1 MKKSLFALAAL
12 GAFAGAASAQSSVTV
27 YGVVDVGYLNQK
39 ATGAASNAAGTVSPS
54 GQQNSSLF
62 GNSMEQTSRLGFKG
76 TEDLGGGMIAFFTLE
91 TDMQP
96 SNTTMSTWQTRQ
108 GFGGVGKAGVGQFA
122 FGTQYTPM
130 FNQISA
136 TDVGNTN
143 NMPGSAVYPTVN
155 TGNSAKATG
164 YNDASGVGGQ
174 SSGVTVRTQS
184 TLSAQTATFAG
195 FKVAANYTLRNDT
208 VTTNYQGSTAN
219 AKQNIVPIT
228 NNYSGWGLSADYT
241 WQKLYIGLAYQAY
254 KSNNEG
260 QGPATTTSNN
270 SASTL
275 ASPTPAAW
283 TSAAGGSN
291 TQDNQY
297 YGAATYDFGILKG
310 YLQYGNRKVT
320 DVINT
325 GYYAKRTLQQIG
337 VRSFMTPTI
346 EGWANVGNGRYTSF
360 GAGAPSAG
368 FTAYQVGLNYYLSK
382 RTNLYAIFGSS
393 QTSSVSAVAGT
404 SGSGASVNNYAVG
417 VRHTF

>member
-39 ATGAASNAAGTVSPS
+39 ATGAAANAAGTVSPS
-54 GQQNSSLF
+54 GQANSASF

-96 SNTTMSTWQTRQ
+96 TNASMSAWQTRQ
-108 GFGGVGKAGVGQFA
+108 GFGGIGKAGVGQFA

-130 FNQISA
+130 FNQIAA

-143 NMPGSAVYPTVN
+143 NMPGNAVYPTTN
-155 TGNSAKATG
+155 YGNSVKTTG
-164 YNDASGVGGQ
+164 YSDASGVGGQ
-174 SSGVTVRTQS
+174 SAGVTVRTQS
-184 TLSAQTATFAG
+184 TLSAQTAVFSG
-195 FKVAANYTLRNDT
+195 FKAAANYTLRNDT
-208 VTTNYQGSTAN
+208 ATLNTTAS
-219 AKQNIVPIT
+219 KLPVT

-241 WQKLYIGLAYQAY
+241 WQKLYVGLAYQAY

-260 QGPATTTSNN
+260 QGGATPGA
-270 SASTL
+270 SASTV
-275 ASPTPAAW
+275 ATPAPAAW
-283 TSAAGGSN
+283 TGAQGGTN

-297 YGAATYDFGILKG
+297 YGAATYDFGILKA
-310 YLQYGNRKVT
+310 YVQYGNRKLTSV
-320 DVINT
+320 VNS
-325 GYYAKRTLQQIG
+325 GYYAKRTSQQIG

-346 EGWANVGNGRYTSF
+346 EGWALIGNGKSTSY
-360 GAGAPSAG
+360 GPGSPSAG

-382 RTNLYAIFGSS
+382 RTNLYAIYGSNNAS
-393 QTSSVSAVAGT
+393 ASSVQVSTRLTGFAFGT
-404 SGSGASVNNYAVG
+404 RV
-417 VRHTF
+417 TF

>member
-39 ATGAASNAAGTVSPS
+39 ATGAASNAAGTVAPS
-54 GQQNSSLF
+54 GQQNSAIF

-96 SNTTMSTWQTRQ
+96 TNASMSSWQTRQ
-108 GFGGVGKAGVGQFA
+108 GFGGIGKAGVGQFA

-130 FNQISA
+130 FNQIAA

-143 NMPGSAVYPTVN
+143 NMPGNAVYPTTNPGN
-155 TGNSAKATG
+155 TTNATARG
-164 YNDASGVGGQ
+164 YTDASGVGGQ
-174 SSGVTVRTQS
+174 SAGVTVRTQS
-184 TLSAQTATFAG
+184 TLSAQTATFSG

-208 VTTNYQGSTAN
+208 ATAN
-219 AKQNIVPIT
+219 TSASRLPVT

-241 WQKLYIGLAYQAY
+241 WQKLYVGLAYQAY

-260 QGPATTTSNN
+260 QGGATAGA

-275 ASPTPAAW
+275 ATPAPAAW
-283 TSAAGGSN
+283 IAASGGSN

-310 YLQYGNRKVT
+310 YVQYGNRKVGS
-320 DVINT
+320 VIDT
-325 GYYAKRTLQQIG
+325 SYYAKRTAQQIG

-346 EGWANVGNGRYTSF
+346 EGWAVVGNGKVSSYGRGS
-360 GAGAPSAG
+360 PSAG

-382 RTNLYAIFGSS
+382 RTNLYAIYGSNNES
-393 QTSSVSAVAGT
+393 ASSVQVSTRVTGLAFGT
-404 SGSGASVNNYAVG
+404 RV
-417 VRHTF
+417 TF

>member
-39 ATGAASNAAGTVSPS
+39 ATGAASNAAGTVAPS
-54 GQQNSSLF
+54 GQTNSSIF

-96 SNTTMSTWQTRQ
+96 TNASMSSWQTRQ

-130 FNQISA
+130 FNQIAA

-143 NMPGSAVYPTVN
+143 NMPGSAVYPTTN
-155 TGNSAKATG
+155 SGNSVRANGYGDAT
-164 YNDASGVGGQ
+164 GVGGQ

-195 FKVAANYTLRNDT
+195 FKVAANYTLRNDSQ
-208 VTTNYQGSTAN
+208 TTNYQPSTAN
-219 AKQNIVPIT
+219 AKQNTVPVT

-241 WQKLYIGLAYQAY
+241 WKNLYVGLAYQAY
-254 KSNNEG
+254 KSNNLG
-260 QGPATTTSNN
+260 QGPATTTSAN
-270 SASTL
+270 SDSTL
-275 ASPTPAAW
+275 ATPAPAAW
-283 TSAAGGSN
+283 TGASGGTN

-320 DVINT
+320 DTLNT
-325 GYYAKRTLQQIG
+325 GYYAKRTSQQIG

-346 EGWANVGNGRYTSF
+346 EGWALVGNGRYTSF

-382 RTNLYAIFGSS
+382 RTNLYAIYGSNS
-393 QTSSVSAVAGT
+393 GSASSVEVSTRLTGFALGT
-404 SGSGASVNNYAVG
+404 RV
-417 VRHTF
+417 TF

>member
-39 ATGAASNAAGTVSPS
+39 ATGAASNAAGTVAPS
-54 GQQNSSLF
+54 GQSNSSIF

-96 SNTTMSTWQTRQ
+96 TNASMSSWQTRQ

-130 FNQISA
+130 FNQIAA

-174 SSGVTVRTQS
+174 SAGVTVRTQS

-195 FKVAANYTLRNDT
+195 FKVAANYTLRNDSS
-208 VTTNYQGSTAN
+208 TTNYQPSTAN
-219 AKQNIVPIT
+219 AKQNTVPIT

-310 YLQYGNRKVT
+310 YSVSYTHL
-320 DVINT
+320 
-325 GYYAKRTLQQIG
+325 TL
-337 VRSFMTPTI
+337 PTI
-346 EGWANVGNGRYTSF
+346 Y
-360 GAGAPSAG
+360 
-368 FTAYQVGLNYYLSK
+368 
-382 RTNLYAIFGSS
+382 
-393 QTSSVSAVAGT
+393 SV
-404 SGSGASVNNYAVG
+404 
-417 VRHTF
+417 

>member
-130 FNQISA
+130 FNQIAA

-143 NMPGSAVYPTVN
+143 NMPGSAVYPTTN

-164 YNDASGVGGQ
+164 YADASGVGGQ
-174 SSGVTVRTQS
+174 SAGVTVRTQS

-208 VTTNYQGSTAN
+208 ATVNNTKLTS
-219 AKQNIVPIT
+219 VPVT

-241 WQKLYIGLAYQAY
+241 WQKLYVGVAYQAY

-260 QGPATTTSNN
+260 QGGSTTT
-270 SASTL
+270 ALSTPSTV
-275 ASPTPAAW
+275 ATPAPAAW
-283 TSAAGGSN
+283 TSAAGGTN

-310 YLQYGNRKVT
+310 YLQYGNRKVSDLVDT
-320 DVINT
+320 S
-325 GYYAKRTLQQIG
+325 YYAKRTSQQIG

-346 EGWANVGNGRYTSF
+346 EGWALIGNGRVQSY
-360 GAGAPSAG
+360 GRGGPSAG

-382 RTNLYAIFGSS
+382 RTNLYAIYGSNNES
-393 QTSSVSAVAGT
+393 ASSVQVSTRLTGFALGT
-404 SGSGASVNNYAVG
+404 RV
-417 VRHTF
+417 TF